1 MDMGHLC
8 DERCRPIR
16 AWFRPRG
23 SAGRTTDEARVVAG
37 QGAGALA
44 ALDMLATG
52 TEVARGER

>member
-1 MDMGHLC
+1 MVPTLG
-8 DERCRPIR
+8 
-16 AWFRPRG
+16 G

-52 TEVARGER
+52 TEVARLQNSG